1 MSVEDLHEARRRTSE
16 QTGES
21 RSDDLFYQYH
31 VPQDGAGSAQRA
43 EGAEHHHRALP
54 HELPVRYQAR
64 GLCLLPLRFTKG
76 KALLYLY
83 RPAALQRDL
92 DSDAAAKLL
101 AGAGYPCGSC
111 GGCVAALVRRMRS
124 SAEFPHEVGLF
135 LSYPPEDVKGFIENR
150 AANAKC
156 TGVWKVY
163 GDERQALQTFAK
175 YKKCTQVYCE
185 RWQSGSGLDKLAVA
199 DR

>member
-1 MSVEDLHEARRRTSE
+1 MSEELVIRQAAPTLAGIKTGSLFPCPCEDKAALLAEI
-16 QTGES
+16 
-21 RSDDLFYQYH
+21 
-31 VPQDGAGSAQRA
+31 RA
-43 EGAEHHHRALP
+43 FNR
-54 HELPVRYQAR
+54 RYQAR

-92 DSDAAAKLL
+92 DSD
-101 AGAGYPCGSC
+101 
-111 GGCVAALVRRMRS
+111 AALVRRMRS

-163 GDERQALQTFAK
+163 GDERQARQTFAK

-185 RWQSGSGLDKLAVA
+185 RWQSGSGLDKLTVA

>member
-1 MSVEDLHEARRRTSE
+1 M
-16 QTGES
+16 
-21 RSDDLFYQYH
+21 
-31 VPQDGAGSAQRA
+31 
-43 EGAEHHHRALP
+43 
-54 HELPVRYQAR
+54 
-64 GLCLLPLRFTKG
+64 
-76 KALLYLY
+76 
-83 RPAALQRDL
+83 
-92 DSDAAAKLL
+92 
-101 AGAGYPCGSC
+101 
-111 GGCVAALVRRMRS
+111 
-124 SAEFPHEVGLF
+124 EFPHEVGLF

-163 GDERQALQTFAK
+163 GDERQARQTFAK

>member
-1 MSVEDLHEARRRTSE
+1 MPAAAAVYE
-16 QTGES
+16 GK
-21 RSDDLFYQYH
+21 
-31 VPQDGAGSAQRA
+31 GS
-43 EGAEHHHRALP
+43 
-54 HELPVRYQAR
+54 
-64 GLCLLPLRFTKG
+64 
-76 KALLYLY
+76 LYLY

>member
-1 MSVEDLHEARRRTSE
+1 M
-16 QTGES
+16 
-21 RSDDLFYQYH
+21 
-31 VPQDGAGSAQRA
+31 
-43 EGAEHHHRALP
+43 
-54 HELPVRYQAR
+54 
-64 GLCLLPLRFTKG
+64 
-76 KALLYLY
+76 
-83 RPAALQRDL
+83 QRDL

-135 LSYPPEDVKGFIENR
+135 LSYPPEDVKGFVENR

-163 GDERQALQTFAK
+163 GDERQARQTFAK

>member
-1 MSVEDLHEARRRTSE
+1 M
-16 QTGES
+16 
-21 RSDDLFYQYH
+21 
-31 VPQDGAGSAQRA
+31 
-43 EGAEHHHRALP
+43 
-54 HELPVRYQAR
+54 
-64 GLCLLPLRFTKG
+64 
-76 KALLYLY
+76 
-83 RPAALQRDL
+83 
-92 DSDAAAKLL
+92 
-101 AGAGYPCGSC
+101 
-111 GGCVAALVRRMRS
+111 
-124 SAEFPHEVGLF
+124 EFPHEVGLF

-163 GDERQALQTFAK
+163 GDEWQARQTFAK